1 MRGRDRVKAMRM
13 GLKAVPVVAVG
24 LALLLWGG
32 AAQAGETLRIGASYP
47 TSGGV
52 AEAASYTVEG
62 IKMAVEEINAKGGV
76 SLGGKNLPIELFLYD
91 SKCDPTIG
99 VANAEKLIT
108 RDQVAAITGDFCSS
122 VTLAQKEVSG
132 RAKVLQVTPIAV
144 APKITEPGYP
154 YMFRTCNTIEMY
166 AAPLVEF
173 IAAKLSQVKTLG
185 ILAATDDYGRGAV
198 NIYTQLLA
206 KTGVKLVGTE
216 YFKHGDTDFYT
227 QITKLTAAKPDGIY
241 IVTNEDAQNIGILK
255 QLKELGYKGV
265 LFGAST
271 YNTDNMIKLG
281 GKELLEGLYM
291 EGPVFELVKDTPAV
305 KEWLARYAKKYG
317 REGNNF
323 SILGYQSIEL
333 LADVFKQANTLTDKE
348 KIRQA
353 MARADLRRAMI
364 GYSGDPN
371 FDENGQV
378 HPYMGVTQ
386 YQNGKRVAVYQQ
398 KGTK

>member
-1 MRGRDRVKAMRM
+1 MATRANGGVWGISA
-13 GLKAVPVVAVG
+13 VVAG
-24 LALLLWGG
+24 LAILLWTVG
-32 AAQAGETLRIGASYP
+32 AQAGETLKIGASYP

-62 IKMAVEEINAKGGV
+62 IKMAVDEINAKGGV
-76 SLGGKNLPIELFLYD
+76 SVGGKNLPIELFLYD

-99 VANAEKLIT
+99 VANAEKMIT
-108 RDQVAAITGDFCSS
+108 RDQVVAITGDFCSS

-154 YMFRTCNTIEMY
+154 FMFRTCNTIDMY
-166 AAPLVEF
+166 AAPVVEF
-173 IAAKLSQVKTLG
+173 IVDKLPQVKTLG

-206 KTGVKLVGTE
+206 KVGIKLVDTE

-227 QITKLTAAKPDGIY
+227 QITKLVAAKPDGVY
-241 IVTNEDAQNIGILK
+241 IVTNEDAQNIGLLK

-271 YNTDNMIKLG
+271 YNTDNMVKLG

-305 KEWLARYAKKYG
+305 KEWLARYAKQFG

-353 MARADLRRAMI
+353 MVHADLRQAMI
-364 GYSGDPN
+364 GYSGDPH
-371 FDENGQV
+371 FDANGQV